1 MTKITRLVMH
11 GFKSFAKR
19 TELLFGDN
27 FNCVLGP
34 NGSGKSNVLDALCFV
49 LGRSSAKALRA
60 EKSTNLIYNGGKTK
74 QPSKEAEVSIF
85 FDNEK
90 KLFPFDIP
98 EIKVSR
104 IVKQTG
110 QSVYKINDKTR
121 TRQEVL
127 ELLGL
132 GKIDPEGYNIIL
144 QGDIIRFCEMSP
156 LERRGLIEEISGISI
171 YEEKKNKALNELNHV
186 EEKLREADI
195 VLKERDSRLKEL
207 KKDRDQAL
215 KYKDITEKLNKN
227 KGSLINIQLKRKY
240 SNREDF
246 DKRTGHIQ
254 EKLDKLNSDVSAIK
268 KSISDKKDEIE
279 RINKEIESKGEKE
292 QVQVHKEVESLK
304 VEMATSLSRKDA
316 YETEIQKIK
325 ERMQNLTS
333 NISELDEKI
342 KKLEDD
348 KKRLQKENEINHRS
362 IGDVDKKIAEFRKK
376 HNLESLG
383 DIEKE
388 VESIDKDSEEKQK
401 EILNLR
407 QEHQE
412 LLRKKDRLE
421 FQIQSIDEK
430 ISKVVSIEKE
440 QKEQLDI
447 LKKKQSEFKKITME
461 LSELLN
467 RDSDFAM
474 QLSEAKKRLGNA
486 QEELAKLN
494 ARNISIQE
502 TVAADVATKKISEAK
517 IKGVY
522 GPVSELGE
530 VSSKYSLALEI
541 AAGNKIKGIVVDD
554 DKVAA
559 QCIKYLKDNRFGV
572 ATFFPLNKIKPK
584 QIRPEIDAFK
594 SEKGVNGFAVSL
606 VKFDSKFRN
615 VFSFIFGDCLVVDDI
630 ETARRIGVGNAK
642 MVTVDGDLSELSGAM
657 QGGYRGR
664 RSAGIGFREQDIKE
678 GISKFEKIVGDSE
691 SVIDTLENRRKDGEK
706 SIEKLRKT
714 KAELEGE
721 IIRMEKSLHLESGD
735 VEVNRKLRQQIEKE
749 GKDVEKEMKS
759 MQDKIDSST
768 DYLSGIK
775 IRRQELKNK
784 IMALKNPLIIAELN
798 AFEEKKKELG
808 TAVLEKN
815 SEVKNIDVQK
825 ITMIEPE
832 KENIGKIIKQHEKE
846 KETFSSRLK
855 EITEK
860 IKADEKTL
868 KEKEKVESEF
878 YGKFRDLF
886 GKRQKLDEELKKLDQ
901 KLEGTNSGSR
911 EVELKLNEVSLE
923 RARLIAEI
931 EALEREFEPF
941 RNLELFIQ
949 KAEDDLRRE
958 IKDSET
964 FLLKAG
970 NINMRALEVYDL
982 VEKEYTELVDKK
994 ENLKKE
1000 KDDVLVM
1007 MNEIETKKKDLF
1019 MKTFDVINGNFKNIF
1034 SALSTKGDSN
1044 LIIENKD
1051 SPFEGGVLIKV
1062 KITGNKFLDIRS
1074 LSGGEK
1080 TLTALAFIFAIQE
1093 HEPAYFYV
1101 LDEVDAAL
1109 DKRNSEK
1116 LSKLVR
1122 KYSENAQYII
1132 ISHNDSM
1139 ISEADHLY
1147 GVAMAE
1153 DGVSKVVSLKFNG
1166 SSSQTSQPSSEQSA
1180 PS

>member
-104 IVKQTG
+104 IVKHTG

-215 KYKDITEKLNKN
+215 KYKDINEKLNKN
-227 KGSLINIQLKRKY
+227 KGSLLNIQLKRKN
-240 SNREDF
+240 SSREDF
-246 DKRTGHIQ
+246 DKRISNIQ
-254 EKLDKLNSDVSAIK
+254 EKLDKINNESANIK
-268 KSISDKKDEIE
+268 KSISEKKEEIE

-292 QVQVHKEVESLK
+292 QVTVHKEVESLK
-304 VEMATSLSRKDA
+304 VEMATSMSRKEA
-316 YETEIQKIK
+316 YENEIKKIK
-325 ERMQNLTS
+325 ERTQNLNS
-333 NISELDEKI
+333 NISELGDKI

-348 KKRLQKENEINHRS
+348 KKRILKEVEITQKSISEI
-362 IGDVDKKIAEFRKK
+362 DKKTADFRKK
-376 HNLESLG
+376 HNLENLG
-383 DIEKE
+383 GIEKE
-388 VESIDKDSEEKQK
+388 VESIEKDSEEKQK
-401 EILNLR
+401 EILTLR

-421 FQIQSIDEK
+421 FQAQSIDEK
-430 ISKVVSIEKE
+430 ISKVVAIEKE
-440 QKEQLDI
+440 QKDQLEI
-447 LKKKQSEFKKITME
+447 LKKKQSEFKKITLE

-467 RDSDFAM
+467 KDSELAL
-474 QLSEAKKRLGNA
+474 QAGEAKKHLANA
-486 QEELAKLN
+486 EGELAKLN
-494 ARNISIQE
+494 ARSISIQE
-502 TVAADVATKKISEAK
+502 TVAGDMATKKIADAK

-522 GPVSELGE
+522 GSVSELGE
-530 VSSKYSLALEI
+530 VSSKYSMAMEI
-541 AAGNKIKGIVVDD
+541 AAGNKIKGIVVED

-559 QCIKYLKDNRFGV
+559 QCIKYLKENRFGV
-572 ATFFPLNKIKPK
+572 ATFFPLNRIKPK
-584 QIRPEIDAFK
+584 TIRPELDKLK
-594 SEKGVNGFAVSL
+594 SENGVHGFAVNL
-606 VKFDSKFRN
+606 VHFDSKFKN
-615 VFSFIFGDCLVVDDI
+615 VFSYIFGDCLVVDDI

-642 MVTVDGDLSELSGAM
+642 MVTIEGDLSELSGAM
-657 QGGYRGR
+657 QGGYRGKR
-664 RSAGIGFREQDIKE
+664 TSGMGFKEQDIQE
-678 GISKFEKIVGDSE
+678 GIKKYERILADNQ
-691 SVIDTLENRRKDGEK
+691 SVISVLDGRRKENEHT
-706 SIEKLRKT
+706 IERLRKF

-721 IIRMEKSLHLESGD
+721 IIQMEKSLHLESGD
-735 VEVNRKLRQQIEKE
+735 VEVNKKLKQQIEKE
-749 GKDVEKEMKS
+749 TKDVEKEMRS
-759 MQDKIDSST
+759 MQDKIDSFT
-768 DYLSGIK
+768 DILAKIK

-784 IMALKNPLIIAELN
+784 ISELKNPLIVAELN

-808 TAVLEKN
+808 TFILEKN
-815 SEVKNIDVQK
+815 AEIKGLETQK
-825 ITMIEPE
+825 TTMLEPE
-832 KENIGKIIKQHEKE
+832 TENIGKIIKQHD
-846 KETFSSRLK
+846 KETETFNAKLR
-855 EITEK
+855 EIIEK
-860 IKADEKTL
+860 IKSDEKTL
-868 KEKEKVESEF
+868 KEKEKIESEF

-886 GKRQKLDEELKKLDQ
+886 GKRQKMDEDLKKLDV
-901 KLEGTNSGSR
+901 KIEETNSGSR

-923 RARLIAEI
+923 RARIIAEL
-931 EALEREFEPF
+931 EALDREFEPF
-941 RNLELFIQ
+941 KNLELFTH
-949 KAEDDLRRE
+949 KPEDELRKE

-982 VEKEYTELVDKK
+982 VEKEYNELVDKK
-994 ENLKKE
+994 DNLKKE
-1000 KDDVLVM
+1000 KEDVLVM
-1007 MNEIETKKKDLF
+1007 MNEIETRKKELF
-1019 MKTFDVINGNFKNIF
+1019 MKTFDVINNNFKNIF

-1044 LIIENKD
+1044 LLLENKD
-1051 SPFEGGVLIKV
+1051 SPFEGGLLIKV
-1062 KITGNKFLDIRS
+1062 KITGNKFMDIRS

-1080 TLTALAFIFAIQE
+1080 TMTALAFIFAIQE

-1139 ISEADHLY
+1139 IGEADHLY

-1153 DGVSKVVSLKFNG
+1153 DGVSKVVSLKFNELD
-1166 SSSQTSQPSSEQSA
+1166 SQKLQPSAEQSA
-1180 PS
+1180 SN